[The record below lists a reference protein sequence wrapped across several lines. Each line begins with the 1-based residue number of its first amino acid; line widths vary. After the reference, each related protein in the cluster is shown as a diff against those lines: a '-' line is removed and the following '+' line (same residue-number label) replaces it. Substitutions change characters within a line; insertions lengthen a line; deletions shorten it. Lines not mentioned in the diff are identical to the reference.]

1 MTISVII
8 PTWRD
13 NESLGKCIDSLLN
26 QNYPK
31 KDFEIILTSKKKLKI
46 KNKNVISLKIG
57 SRVNHAQ
64 ARNIAARCAR
74 GEILAF
80 CDDDCILPK
89 NWFTTAVKYFK
100 KNNADL
106 IGGPVVAPKNN
117 SFSYRISGYLAG
129 SRFAFGFAAYKFTS
143 FKEKEA
149 RDSDLI
155 LANNFVRKSIFQKIG
170 GFDKDQVPCEE
181 NLLYERVRL
190 LGYKLLYVPK
200 LACTHPSKPI
210 FLPLAEK
217 IYFYATGRGLLVA
230 RAPETFRFQYLIPS
244 IFIFS
249 LIFLIGFAPFSNLAL
264 LILISIFFIYS
275 FLNVLNSILIFTRLE
290 RNYLV
295 FLVAPVATFIVHVSY
310 GFGFLNGFFRYLLKK
325 RKAVKMPSKY

>member
-1 MTISVII
+1 MNISVII

-13 NESLGKCIDSLLN
+13 NESLSKCVNSLLN

-31 KDFEIILTSKKKLKI
+31 RNFEIILTSKKRLQI
-46 KNKNVISLKIG
+46 KNKKVISLKIG
-57 SRVNHAQ
+57 NGVNHAQ
-64 ARNIAARCAR
+64 ARNIAARHAK

-89 NWFTTAVKYFK
+89 NWFSTAIKYFK
-100 KNNADL
+100 NDSADL

-129 SRFAFGFAAYKFTS
+129 SRFAFGFAAYKFTY
-143 FKEKEA
+143 FKEREA

-155 LANNFVRKSIFQKIG
+155 LANNFIRRSIFQKVG

-181 NLLYERVRL
+181 NLLYEKVRRS
-190 LGYKLLYVPK
+190 GYKLLYVPK
-200 LACTHPSKPI
+200 LACIHPSKPI
-210 FLPLAEK
+210 FLPLIEK

-244 IFIFS
+244 FFVIS
-249 LIFLIGFAPFSNLAL
+249 LIFLVAFSPFSHFDL
-264 LILISIFFIYS
+264 LILASIFLVYLLLNIFNS
-275 FLNVLNSILIFTRLE
+275 FLIYKRLE
-290 RNYLV
+290 KNFLV
-295 FLVAPVATFIVHVSY
+295 FLVGPIATFIVHCAY
-310 GFGFLNGFFRYLLKK
+310 GVGFLNGFFRYLLKK
-325 RKAVKMPSKY
+325 RNAVKMPSKY